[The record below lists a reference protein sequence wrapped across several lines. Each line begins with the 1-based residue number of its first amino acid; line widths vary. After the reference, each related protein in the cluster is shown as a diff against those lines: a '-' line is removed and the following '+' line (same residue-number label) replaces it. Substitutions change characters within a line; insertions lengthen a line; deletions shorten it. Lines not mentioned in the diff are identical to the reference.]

1 MLPKRVFARRGLITG
16 VSQKLSGGGSML
28 IPVES
33 KQIAFCS
40 YDENDSTL
48 RLYYHTG
55 QVVDCPSV
63 KKSEYESVLESP
75 NRYDA
80 LIKVAQKG
88 AAVPAA
94 SAAGT
99 ETGDASWQDT

>member
-1 MLPKRVFARRGLITG
+1 
-16 VSQKLSGGGSML
+16 ML

-63 KKSEYESVLESP
+63 QKSEYESVLESP

-88 AAVPAA
+88 TAA
-94 SAAGT
+94 SACGATGAG
-99 ETGDASWQDT
+99 TGDASWQGI